1 MTFVTMSS
9 VDITYSKASSPKYT
23 TNLGSTEKSSVNYPV
38 DVKDKADIQTQLMVQ
53 NGHSLNLLVPGACS
67 LPQTLNSILVRKP

>member
-23 TNLGSTEKSSVNYPV
+23 TNLGSTEMSSVNYPV

-53 NGHSLNLLVPGACS
+53 NGHSLNLLVP
-67 LPQTLNSILVRKP
+67 VHYHKP